1 MSAEYIELTAALKSK
16 QPGRNIGMASTS
28 KGKVSDD
35 GKPKG
40 RKNTKMATE
49 SNVKGS
55 HDAKKTSMRSFKI

>member
-1 MSAEYIELTAALKSK
+1 
-16 QPGRNIGMASTS
+16 MASKC

-40 RKNTKMATE
+40 RKNTKMPTE

-55 HDAKKTSMRSFKI
+55 YDAKKTGMRSFQI